1 MRKGVNETGYKWQ
14 QQWRA
19 KGIPADKRERARER
33 ERAESM
39 KNNNEKQTPTSDVK
53 NKKTIWPRGEEE
65 KKRREKNRKT
75 HQIPQTT
82 AQGTRNKLPKILKS
96 PLKVRNELPINFKFV
111 KARRACRTHKNK

>member
-1 MRKGVNETGYKWQ
+1 MKQATNGSSNGEKREYQ
-14 QQWRA
+14 
-19 KGIPADKRERARER
+19 PKREREY
-33 ERAESM
+33 ESM

-65 KKRREKNRKT
+65 KNRKT
-75 HQIPQTT
+75 HKIPQTT

-96 PLKVRNELPINFKFV
+96 PLKVRNQLPINFKFV